1 MSELKIQNRQSGKA
15 TILDLSGKITITEG
29 AHVLRGTVR
38 NALEEGKK
46 NLVIRLADVT
56 YLDSS
61 GLGELISSY
70 TTTTN
75 QGGKLCLLSPTQKI
89 MDLLMI
95 TKLITVF
102 QVHDTEQE
110 AVNSFN

>member
-1 MSELKIQNRQSGKA
+1 MAELNVKSRQSGNA
-15 TILDLSGKITITEG
+15 TILDLSGKITINEG
-29 AHVLRGTVR
+29 AHVLRHTVR
-38 NALEEGKK
+38 STLEEGKK
-46 NLVIRLADVT
+46 NLVLHLADIT
-56 YLDSS
+56 YVDSS

-75 QGGKLCLLSPTQKI
+75 QGGKLCLLNPSQKI

-102 QVHDTEQE
+102 QVYDTEQE
-110 AVNSFN
+110 AVSSFN